1 VPSECMSYLHAMARY
16 LSTFI
21 PLLCMSS
28 EYERLPGLPSADGR
42 CAPLCLV
49 AAEAVLI
56 ELAVADRC
64 ELVIAAAEVEG

>member
-1 VPSECMSYLHAMARY
+1 MPSECMSYLHAMARY

-21 PLLCMSS
+21 PLLCLSS

-49 AAEAVLI
+49 AAAP
-56 ELAVADRC
+56 C
-64 ELVIAAAEVEG
+64 